1 MNIAS
6 NFTSKLPDVG
16 TTIFTTMSKMAQ
28 EYNAINLSQ
37 GFPDFNPPSLLM
49 ELAAKYMQKGHN
61 QYAPMAG
68 VMKLRE
74 RLAEK
79 NEFLYGAKINP
90 ETEITITAGA
100 SQAIAAAVTAFV
112 HIGDEV
118 IIVEPAF
125 DVYQPLIEVNG
136 GKVVPYRMEAPHFKI
151 DWQAFEQLI
160 TPKTRMIVLNTP
172 HNPTGAILEAQDWQA
187 LSKIVNNTNIL
198 IISDE
203 VYEHIMF
210 DGKEHQSLLRFP
222 ELWHRS
228 FVVFS
233 FGKTFHCTGW
243 KMGYVA
249 APEYLMKELR
259 KNHQFSIFC
268 VNHFIQE
275 AIAEFLADRSYYEQL
290 PHFFQVKKDL
300 FGQILTNTRFTPIP
314 TYGSY
319 FQLADYSNI
328 SDESD
333 IDFAIR
339 MTKEHKVA
347 VIPVSVFYSN
357 DENEKRNHMNT
368 KLIRF
373 CFGKTEQILQQ
384 ASEKLCKI

>member
-1 MNIAS
+1 MNPIS
-6 NFTSKLPDVG
+6 TFTSKLPQVG

-28 EYNAINLSQ
+28 ECNAINLSQ
-37 GFPDFNPPSLLM
+37 GFPDFNPPTLLM
-49 ELAAKYMQKGHN
+49 ELATKYMQKGYN

-68 VMKLRE
+68 VVKLRE

-79 NEFLYGAKINP
+79 NNFLYGVSIHP

-112 HIGDEV
+112 HAGDEV

-151 DWQAFEQLI
+151 NWTSFEQLI
-160 TPKTRMIVLNTP
+160 TSKTRMIILNTP
-172 HNPTGAILEAQDWQA
+172 HNPTGAILEVSDWQA

-210 DGKEHQSLLRFP
+210 DGKEHQSILRFP

-275 AIAEFLADRSYYEQL
+275 AIADFLADRSYYEQL

-300 FGQILTNTRFTPIP
+300 FGQILANTQFTPIP

-319 FQLADYSNI
+319 FQLADYSTI

-339 MTKEHKVA
+339 MTQQHKVA

-357 DENEKRNHMNT
+357 DEKEQHHHLKA

-373 CFGKTEQILQQ
+373 CFGKTEQILHQ

>member
-1 MNIAS
+1 MSLAS
-6 NFTSKLPDVG
+6 TFTSKLPNVG

-28 EYNAINLSQ
+28 EHNAINLSQ
-37 GFPDFNPPSLLM
+37 GFPDFNPPPLLM
-49 ELAAKYMQKGHN
+49 ELAAKYMQKGYN

-79 NEFLYGAKINP
+79 NDFLYGVKINP

-112 HIGDEV
+112 HPGDEV
-118 IIVEPAF
+118 IIIEPAF

-136 GKVVPYRMEAPHFKI
+136 GKVVPYRIEAPHFKI
-151 DWQAFEQLI
+151 NWQAFEQLI

-172 HNPTGAILEAQDWQA
+172 HNPTGAILEASDWQA
-187 LSKIVNNTNIL
+187 LSTIVDNTNIL

-210 DGKEHQSLLRFP
+210 DGKEHQSILRFP
-222 ELWHRS
+222 ALWHRS

-249 APEYLMKELR
+249 APEYLTKELR

-275 AIAEFLADRSYYEQL
+275 AIADFLTDRSYYEQL

-319 FQLADYSNI
+319 FQLADYSNV

-357 DENEKRNHMNT
+357 DENEQRNHLNA

-373 CFGKTEQILQQ
+373 CFGKTEQILHQ

>member
-49 ELAAKYMQKGHN
+49 ELAAKYMQEGYN

-112 HIGDEV
+112 HTGDEV
-118 IIVEPAF
+118 IIIEPAF

-160 TPKTRMIVLNTP
+160 TPRTRMIVLNTP
-172 HNPTGAILEAQDWQA
+172 HNPTGAILEASDWQA
-187 LSKIVNNTNIL
+187 LSKIVNDTNIL

-249 APEYLMKELR
+249 APEYLMRELR

-275 AIAEFLADRSYYEQL
+275 AIADFLADRSYYEQL

-300 FGQILTNTRFTPIP
+300 FGQILANTRFTPIP

-333 IDFAIR
+333 IDFAVK

-347 VIPVSVFYSN
+347 VIPVSVFYSTEAN
-357 DENEKRNHMNT
+357 KQDHHLNA

-373 CFGKTEQILQQ
+373 CFGKTEQILHQ